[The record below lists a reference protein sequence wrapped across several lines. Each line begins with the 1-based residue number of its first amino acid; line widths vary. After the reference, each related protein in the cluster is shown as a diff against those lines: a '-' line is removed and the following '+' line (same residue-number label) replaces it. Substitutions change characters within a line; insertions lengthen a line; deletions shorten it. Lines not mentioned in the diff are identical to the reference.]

1 MADTV
6 RLVAGIAAWM
16 AHLALWVRLIVGWD
30 DLRGAG
36 ATVFRL
42 LCHGVRGTSVCSSVG
57 PLLFAPHVAIL
68 AVGLVFTV
76 FKGDIRVS

>member
-36 ATVFRL
+36 ATVL
-42 LCHGVRGTSVCSSVG
+42 LLLWVAGFVGRQFVPLG
-57 PLLFAPHVAIL
+57 PLLFAPYVAIL